1 MLPDGYTVMYKSPQ
15 SYEGSV
21 TMTLA
26 STSTVGE
33 YSGSSPTSLMDDES
47 PDPSEGTPGH
57 SSRVLPGLCSMS
69 AMTADPNSMENAAGT
84 INTIKVALLTIC
96 FTARGAHISIWQ
108 GGSGEGPRLTNEL
121 NRSRAKYSRMRLRKF
136 RVRAYRCIH
145 DSGEITVGDLA
156 AFVGRNESG
165 KTTILQALTLLNR
178 DEVVSEL
185 DLCDEMTEELKEEMR
200 LAEGEFELGAH
211 ETELLKEKFP
221 GLPEITKIR
230 LYRTNR
236 DPKVQY
242 EFEDIAPGEER
253 DAGLNSWE
261 NFAVGILRFL
271 DTIPNHLRIQV
282 DTGFFEGPAP
292 KNQEAFDKKMAE
304 FSNQFHVIAIQEPR
318 VIEEWEKIYANPEN
332 QFSNLLTGESEK
344 LALQN
349 FVSAELHP
357 RFVYFSDYKKI
368 YGNINLN
375 EYLRE
380 EKGERPSSIEYIE
393 EFDKAETVRNLFYL
407 AELDMNGLDAV
418 KESPSKCIKLL
429 NSASNR
435 LTSKLNPAWKG
446 DPIHVDLRYNP
457 GNIMSVVISDVHR
470 DGTIT
475 NTGLLNRRAEG
486 FKWTFSFI
494 VNFAAETQR
503 AELKEAIL
511 LLDEPARNLHPT
523 QQMGIS
529 DLLSDLAGSNQV
541 LYATHSPFMI
551 FDYTPGNLLVVELDK
566 RKHLSRIFY
575 DYWNA
580 DDKTLTP
587 ILYGLSRGQVESIVD
602 REIGTNSRPIII
614 VETMSD
620 SMYLNAFD
628 RFLQDPNISMNPL
641 NVVAAHS
648 KNSVLPLAIFYRNHG
663 YKTFVLLDNSEES
676 KQISAQLVSNE
687 FSPVQTIFFEREG
700 KKLESIEDY
709 IMLEDYMHAVNQTYE
724 IKLRNE
730 GYSNLTPKDV
740 MEKPNPGTINK
751 LRGIW
756 ADHSD
761 DDWGR
766 FEREEITR
774 YICEKITLEQTEF
787 LSDKTKDQFR
797 SLYRLIAER
806 IRQYQNVV
814 TKPDLGKFQRP
825 RIRDL

>member
-1 MLPDGYTVMYKSPQ
+1 
-15 SYEGSV
+15 
-21 TMTLA
+21 
-26 STSTVGE
+26 
-33 YSGSSPTSLMDDES
+33 
-47 PDPSEGTPGH
+47 
-57 SSRVLPGLCSMS
+57 
-69 AMTADPNSMENAAGT
+69 
-84 INTIKVALLTIC
+84 
-96 FTARGAHISIWQ
+96 
-108 GGSGEGPRLTNEL
+108 
-121 NRSRAKYSRMRLRKF
+121 MRLRKF

-145 DSGEITVGDLA
+145 DSGEINVGDLA

-178 DEVVSEL
+178 DEQVSEL
-185 DLCDEMTEELKEEMR
+185 DLCDEMSEELKEEIR
-200 LAEGEFELGAH
+200 LAEGEFELTQH
-211 ETELLKEKFP
+211 EIELLKGKFP
-221 GLPEITKIR
+221 GLPEMKKIR
-230 LYRTNR
+230 LYRTNQN
-236 DPKVQY
+236 PKVQY
-242 EFEDIAPGEER
+242 EFDDIELKEDE
-253 DAGLNSWE
+253 DKGLNSWE
-261 NFAVGILRFL
+261 NFSKQILGFL
-271 DTIPNHLRIQV
+271 DTLPNHLRIQV
-282 DTGFFEGPAP
+282 DTKFFDGSAP
-292 KNQEAFDKKMAE
+292 KNQELFDSGMAE
-304 FSNQFHVIAIQEPR
+304 FSNQFHVIAIQEPK
-318 VIEEWEKIYANPEN
+318 VVEEWEKIYENPEN
-332 QFSNLLTGESEK
+332 QFSNLLTGKSEK
-344 LALQN
+344 SALQN
-349 FVSAELHP
+349 YISSELHP

-380 EKGERPSSIEYIE
+380 EKGERQESIEFIE

-407 AELDMNGLDAV
+407 AELDMKELDEV

-429 NSASNR
+429 NAASNR

-587 ILYGLSRGQVESIVD
+587 ILYGLCRGQVDSIVD

-628 RFLQDPNISMNPL
+628 KFLQDPNISMNPL
-641 NVVAAHS
+641 NVIAAYN

-709 IMLEDYMHAVNQTYE
+709 IVLDDYLHAVNQTFE
-724 IKLRNE
+724 IKLRQE
-730 GYSNLTPKDV
+730 GFSNLTPEDV
-740 MEKPNPGTINK
+740 SSKETNGTVNK
-751 LRGIW
+751 LRKIW
-756 ADHSD
+756 AEHRE
-761 DDWGR
+761 DDWGE
-766 FEREEITR
+766 FDNEEITR
-774 YICEKITLEQTEF
+774 YICEKITLEETNF

-806 IRQYQNVV
+806 IRQYQNVA
-814 TKPDLGKFQRP
+814 TKPDFDKFQKAKA
-825 RIRDL
+825 

>member
-1 MLPDGYTVMYKSPQ
+1 
-15 SYEGSV
+15 
-21 TMTLA
+21 
-26 STSTVGE
+26 
-33 YSGSSPTSLMDDES
+33 
-47 PDPSEGTPGH
+47 
-57 SSRVLPGLCSMS
+57 
-69 AMTADPNSMENAAGT
+69 
-84 INTIKVALLTIC
+84 
-96 FTARGAHISIWQ
+96 
-108 GGSGEGPRLTNEL
+108 
-121 NRSRAKYSRMRLRKF
+121 MRLRKF

-165 KTTILQALTLLNR
+165 KTTILQALTLLNK
-178 DEVVSEL
+178 DEIVSEL
-185 DLCDEMTEELKEEMR
+185 DLCDEMNEELKNKIN
-200 LAEGEFELGAH
+200 LAEGDFDLSQH
-211 ETELLKEKFP
+211 ESSIIKEKFP
-221 GLPEITKIR
+221 NLPEIKKIK
-230 LYRTNR
+230 LFRTNQ
-236 DPKVQY
+236 DQKVQY
-242 EFEDIAPGEER
+242 EFEDIEFGESDSGE
-253 DAGLNSWE
+253 LNSWD
-261 NFAVGILRFL
+261 NFSKQIIGFL

-282 DTGFFEGPAP
+282 DTTFFDETVP
-292 KNQEAFDKKMAE
+292 KNQEAFDSGMAE
-304 FSNQFHVIAIQEPR
+304 FSNQFHVIAIQEPQ
-318 VIEEWEKIYANPEN
+318 VIEEWEKIYEKPEN
-332 QFSNLLTGESEK
+332 QFSNLLSGESQR
-344 LALQN
+344 AVLQN
-349 FVSAELHP
+349 FIASELHP

-375 EYLRE
+375 EYLKEENRE
-380 EKGERPSSIEYIE
+380 RTESIEFIE

-407 AELDMNGLDAV
+407 AELDLRELDEV
-418 KESPSKCIKLL
+418 KNSPSKSIKLL
-429 NSASNR
+429 NAASNR

-470 DGTIT
+470 DGTVT

-529 DLLSDLAGSNQV
+529 DLLRNLAGSNQV

-551 FDYTPGNLLVVELDK
+551 FDYTPGSLLVVELDK

-628 RFLQDPNISMNPL
+628 KFLQDPNISMNPL
-641 NVVAAHS
+641 NVIAAYN

-663 YKTFVLLDNSEES
+663 YRTFVLLDNTEES
-676 KQISAQLVSNE
+676 RQISAQLASNE
-687 FSPVQTIFFEREG
+687 FSSVQIIFFEREG

-709 IMLEDYMHAVNQTYE
+709 IVLEDYLHPVNQTYE
-724 IKLRNE
+724 IKLRQE
-730 GYSNLTPKDV
+730 GFSNITPEEIESK
-740 MEKPNPGTINK
+740 EGNGNLEK
-751 LRGIW
+751 LRKIW
-756 ADHSD
+756 QEHSNE
-761 DDWGR
+761 DWGE
-766 FEREEITR
+766 FNNEEITR
-774 YICEKITLEQTEF
+774 YICEKISLGETSF

-806 IRQYQNVV
+806 IRQYQNV
-814 TKPDLGKFQRP
+814 TTRTDLDKFQKTKA
-825 RIRDL
+825 

>member
-1 MLPDGYTVMYKSPQ
+1 
-15 SYEGSV
+15 
-21 TMTLA
+21 
-26 STSTVGE
+26 
-33 YSGSSPTSLMDDES
+33 
-47 PDPSEGTPGH
+47 
-57 SSRVLPGLCSMS
+57 
-69 AMTADPNSMENAAGT
+69 
-84 INTIKVALLTIC
+84 
-96 FTARGAHISIWQ
+96 
-108 GGSGEGPRLTNEL
+108 
-121 NRSRAKYSRMRLRKF
+121 MRLRKF
-136 RVRAYRCIH
+136 RARAYRCIH

-165 KTTILQALTLLNR
+165 KTTILQALTLLNKN
-178 DEVVSEL
+178 EQVSEL
-185 DLCDEMTEELKEEMR
+185 DLCDEMHEELKNEIR
-200 LAEGEFELGAH
+200 LAEGEFELNQN
-211 ETELLKEKFP
+211 EKMILKEKFP
-221 GLPEITKIR
+221 SLPEIKKIK
-230 LYRTNR
+230 LFRTNR
-236 DPKVQY
+236 NQKVQY
-242 EFEDIAPGEER
+242 EFEDMELSESES
-253 DAGLNSWE
+253 DGLNSWE
-261 NFAVGILRFL
+261 NFSRQIIEFL

-282 DTGFFEGPAP
+282 NTKFFEEAVP
-292 KNQEAFDKKMAE
+292 KNQEVFDSGMAE

-318 VIEEWEKIYANPEN
+318 VIEEWGKIYENPEN
-332 QFSNLLTGESEK
+332 QFSNLLSGESEK
-344 LALQN
+344 VALQN
-349 FVSAELHP
+349 FIASELHP

-375 EYLRE
+375 EYIKE
-380 EKGERPSSIEYIE
+380 ERGERADSIEYVE

-407 AELDMNGLDAV
+407 AELDMKELEEV

-429 NSASNR
+429 NTASNR
-435 LTSKLNPAWKG
+435 LTNKLNPAWKG

-457 GNIMSVVISDVHR
+457 GNIMSVVISDVHK

-503 AELKEAIL
+503 SELKEAIL

-529 DLLSDLAGSNQV
+529 DLLKNLAGSNQV

-602 REIGTNSRPIII
+602 REIGTNSRPVII

-620 SMYLNAFD
+620 AMYLNAFD
-628 RFLQDPNISMNPL
+628 KFLQDPNISMNPL
-641 NVVAAHS
+641 NIIAAYN

-663 YKTFVLLDNSEES
+663 YKTFVLLDNTEES

-687 FSPVQTIFFEREG
+687 FSAIQTIFFEREG

-709 IMLEDYMHAVNQTYE
+709 IVLEDYLHPVNQTYE
-724 IKLRNE
+724 IKLRQE
-730 GYSNLTPKDV
+730 GFTNITPHDMESSDGKGNL
-740 MEKPNPGTINK
+740 EKLK
-751 LRGIW
+751 KIW
-756 ADHSD
+756 QEHND
-761 DDWGR
+761 DEWGE
-766 FEREEITR
+766 FNNEEITR
-774 YICEKITLEQTEF
+774 YICEKITLEETSF

-806 IRQYQNVV
+806 IRQYQNVT
-814 TKPDLGKFQRP
+814 TKSDLDKFQKAKP
-825 RIRDL
+825 

>member
-1 MLPDGYTVMYKSPQ
+1 
-15 SYEGSV
+15 
-21 TMTLA
+21 
-26 STSTVGE
+26 
-33 YSGSSPTSLMDDES
+33 
-47 PDPSEGTPGH
+47 
-57 SSRVLPGLCSMS
+57 
-69 AMTADPNSMENAAGT
+69 
-84 INTIKVALLTIC
+84 
-96 FTARGAHISIWQ
+96 
-108 GGSGEGPRLTNEL
+108 
-121 NRSRAKYSRMRLRKF
+121 MRLRKF

-178 DEVVSEL
+178 DEEVSEL
-185 DLCDEMTEELKEEMR
+185 DLCDEMNEELKEEMK
-200 LAEGEFELGAH
+200 LVEGEFNLNQH
-211 ETELLKEKFP
+211 EISIIKEKFP
-221 GLPEITKIR
+221 GLPEIKKIK
-230 LYRTNR
+230 LFRTNENPR
-236 DPKVQY
+236 VQY
-242 EFEDIAPGEER
+242 EFEDIELSE
-253 DAGLNSWE
+253 DSNKGLNSWE
-261 NFAVGILRFL
+261 NFSRQIFGFL
-271 DTIPNHLRIQV
+271 DTIPNHLRIQI
-282 DTGFFEGPAP
+282 DTKFFEEDVP
-292 KNQEAFDKKMAE
+292 KNQKTFDSGMAE
-304 FSNQFHVIAIQEPR
+304 FSNRFHVIAIQEPK
-318 VIEEWEKIYANPEN
+318 VIEEWGKIYESPEN
-332 QFSNLLTGESEK
+332 QFSNLLSGESEK
-344 LALQN
+344 TALQN
-349 FVSAELHP
+349 FIAAELHP

-380 EKGERPSSIEYIE
+380 ERGERTDSIEFVE

-407 AELDMNGLDAV
+407 AELDMIELDKV

-429 NSASNR
+429 NAASNR
-435 LTSKLNPAWKG
+435 LTKKLNPAWKG
-446 DPIHVDLRYNP
+446 DPIHVDLRYSP
-457 GNIMSVVISDVHR
+457 GNIMSVVISDVHK

-529 DLLSDLAGSNQV
+529 DLLKNLAGSNQV

-566 RKHLSRIFY
+566 RKHLSKIFY

-587 ILYGLSRGQVESIVD
+587 ILYGLCRGQVESIVD

-620 SMYLNAFD
+620 AMYLNAFD
-628 RFLQDPNISMNPL
+628 KFLQDPNISMNPL
-641 NVVAAHS
+641 NVIAAYN
-648 KNSVLPLAIFYRNHG
+648 KNAVLPLAIFYRNHG
-663 YKTFVLLDNSEES
+663 YRTFVLLDNSEES
-676 KQISAQLVSNE
+676 KQISSQLVSNE
-687 FSPVQTIFFEREG
+687 FSSIQTIFFEREG

-709 IMLEDYMHAVNQTYE
+709 IALEDYLYPVNQTYE
-724 IKLRNE
+724 IKLRQE
-730 GYSNLTPKDV
+730 GFSNLTPQDITSK
-740 MEKPNPGTINK
+740 EGKGILEK
-751 LRGIW
+751 LRKIW
-756 ADHSD
+756 QEHRDE
-761 DDWGR
+761 DWGE
-766 FEREEITR
+766 FNNEEITR
-774 YICEKITLEQTEF
+774 YICEKITLEETSF

-814 TKPDLGKFQRP
+814 TKKDLDRFQKAK
-825 RIRDL
+825 D